1 MEYGFFL
8 NTGIIRRDVLYLYI
22 ETLKQ
27 RLDAIN
33 QLRVDRAL
41 AAMKPAFQRVYSL
54 LPTLLHHHHPLMP
67 GYLNGNV
74 PHGVCLYTPDETQQD
89 YLNDLEDKWGS
100 PFDKL
105 ASGELPITG
114 VYSMGST
121 SSIGQ
126 SCSSDLDIWVC
137 HQSWLDNE
145 ERSRLQEKCSLLE
158 KWSAS
163 MGVEVSFFLIDE
175 NRFRHNESGSLG
187 GENCGSTQH
196 ILLLDEFYRTA
207 VRLAGK
213 RILWNMVP
221 GEEEAHYD
229 EYVLSLYSQGALT
242 PNEWL
247 DLGGLSTL
255 SAEEY
260 FGASLWQLYKSID
273 SPYKA
278 VLKTLLL
285 EAYSWEYPN
294 TQLLAMDI
302 KHRLHEGEI
311 VCFGL
316 DSYCMMLER
325 VTHYLNQI
333 NDTTR
338 LDLVRRCFYLKVCE
352 KLSRANACVGWR
364 REILSQLVSE
374 WGWDEERLAILD
386 NRANWKIERVR
397 EAHNELLDAMMQS
410 YRNLIRFARR
420 NNLSVSASPQDI
432 GVLTRKL
439 YAAFEA
445 LPGKVTLVNPQIS
458 PDLSE
463 NDLTFIHVPTG
474 RANRTGWYLY
484 NQAPAMDA
492 IVSHQPL
499 EYNRYLNK
507 LVAWAYFNGLL
518 TPQTRLHIKSGNLC
532 DTAKLQELVADV
544 SHHFP
549 LRLAAPTPK
558 ALYSPCEIRH
568 LAIIVNLEN
577 DPTAAFRNQVVH
589 FDFRKLDVFS
599 FGQQQQ
605 CLVGSI
611 DLLYRNSWNE
621 VRTLHF
627 SGEQSVLEALKTILG
642 KMHQDAAPPESVE
655 VFCYSQHLRGL
666 IRTRIQQLV
675 SECIELRLS
684 STRLEPGRFKAVRVA
699 GQTWGLFFERLSVSV
714 QKLENAV
721 EFYGAIS
728 NNKLHGLSI
737 KVETDQVHLPPVVD
751 GFASEGIIQ
760 FFFEDTSDDKGFNI
774 YILDESNRVE
784 VYHHC
789 EGSKE
794 ELVRDVSR
802 FYSSSHD
809 RFTYGSSFINFNLP
823 QFYQIVQLDGRTQ
836 VIPFRSNVLSSLCV
850 TLADGAAQPLKQQFQ
865 LH

>member
-1 MEYGFFL
+1 M
-8 NTGIIRRDVLYLYI
+8 YLYI

-74 PHGVCLYTPDETQQD
+74 PHGICLYTPDETQQD

-100 PFDKL
+100 PFDKP

-145 ERSRLQEKCSLLE
+145 ERTRLQQKCSLLE
-158 KWSAS
+158 KWAAS

-187 GENCGSTQH
+187 GEDCGSTQH

-229 EYVLSLYSQGALT
+229 EYVLSLYAQGALT

-247 DLGGLSTL
+247 DLGGLSSL

-294 TQLLAMDI
+294 TQLLATDI
-302 KHRLHEGEI
+302 KHRLHQGEI
-311 VCFGL
+311 VSFGL
-316 DSYCMMLER
+316 DAYCMMLER
-325 VTHYLNQI
+325 VTRYLTDI

-338 LDLVRRCFYLKVCE
+338 LDLARRCFYLKVCE
-352 KLSRANACVGWR
+352 KLSLAKACVGWR

-374 WGWDEERLAILD
+374 WGWSEERLAMLD

-463 NDLTFIHVPTG
+463 NDLTFIHVPVG

-484 NQAPAMDA
+484 NQAPAMDS

-544 SHHFP
+544 SHNFP
-549 LRLAAPTPK
+549 LRLPAPTPK

-850 TLADGAAQPLKQQFQ
+850 TVADGAAQPLKQQFQ